1 MRAQMAQSTLD
12 RSIGAFSAT
21 LLVIGSVI
29 GSGIFLT
36 TGAMAQVMPSTVL
49 LLLAWA
55 VGCLFALTGAL
66 TYAELG
72 TMFPR
77 SGGVYVFL
85 NEAFGPLVG
94 FLYGWASLLVVVSGG
109 IAAVA
114 IGFADSLSYF
124 SPALSPAH
132 VVAVVPLFGGM
143 TIAAHQL
150 VAAASILLLGA
161 INYCGVRSGS
171 GTNALLTVAKLT
183 GLVLLI
189 GFAVFSPRSAA
200 PAWTPV
206 VPPEVASPFAA
217 FGVAV
222 IAVLWA
228 AEGYYFLTYAAGEVR
243 DPARTL
249 PRALTVGISAIALIY
264 LAANLAYLYSLPMD
278 QLRGTTRVAERA
290 ATALVGPA
298 GATIVTVTVVVSTLG
313 ANAAVLLAGSRLLF
327 AMAEGGFFFA
337 GAAAVHPRFRSPHVA
352 VTLITVW
359 AALLALSG
367 TYEQLFTYVVFTS
380 VLFNLLG
387 GLALFRLRLSR
398 PAAPRPYRVWGY
410 PAVPAAFVASALV
423 LAVNSLR
430 QRPRESLAGLILLVV
445 GLPVYARW
453 RRSARSQR
461 R

>member
-1 MRAQMAQSTLD
+1 MGEANLE
-12 RSIGAFSAT
+12 RSIGPFSAT

-36 TGAMAQVMPSTVL
+36 TGAMAQVMPSAVL

-55 VGCLFALTGAL
+55 VGSLFALSGAL

-85 NEAFGPLVG
+85 VEAFGPLVG
-94 FLYGWASLLVVVSGG
+94 FLYGWATLLVVVSGG

-124 SPALSPAH
+124 IPAVSPGH
-132 VVAVVPLFGGM
+132 VIAVVPGLGL

-150 VAAASILLLGA
+150 VAAASIVFLGV

-171 GTNALLTVAKLT
+171 GTNALLTVAKVT
-183 GLVLLI
+183 GLLLLV
-189 GFAVFSPRSAA
+189 GFALFSPRAAA
-200 PAWTPV
+200 PQLTPV
-206 VPPEVASPFAA
+206 VPPELASPFAA

-249 PRALTVGISAIALIY
+249 PRALTVGISAIAVIY
-264 LAANLAYLYSLPMD
+264 LAANLAYLYALPMD

-290 ATALVGPA
+290 ATALVGPV

-327 AMAEGGFFFA
+327 AMAEGGYFFA

-359 AALLALSG
+359 AALLTLSG

-387 GLALFRLRLSR
+387 GLALFRLRWSR
-398 PAAPRPYRVWGY
+398 PAAPRPYRVFAY
-410 PAVPAAFVASALV
+410 PIVPAAFVASALV

-430 QRPRESLAGLILLVV
+430 QRPRESLAGLALLVV
-445 GLPVYARW
+445 GLPVYAHW
-453 RRSARSQR
+453 RRR
-461 R
+461 RHD